1 MLAHTSFNS
10 PRRKARIAAIIATQ
24 PSPMRRGALS
34 KAALRRLCCKAKPI
48 VANPS
53 YAAYTWVSVG
63 VEVLISRAPL
73 L

>member
-1 MLAHTSFNS
+1 LS
-10 PRRKARIAAIIATQ
+10 RKAGIAQSLQRSHRQCAAET
-24 PSPMRRGALS
+24 LS
-34 KAALRRLCCKAKPI
+34 KAALRSFAAKQKPI

>member
-1 MLAHTSFNS
+1 L
-10 PRRKARIAAIIATQ
+10 RRKAGIAAIIATQ
-24 PSPMRRGALS
+24 PSPIRCDALS
-34 KAALRRLCCKAKPI
+34 KAAIRSFAAKQKPI

>member
-1 MLAHTSFNS
+1 MDCN
-10 PRRKARIAAIIATQ
+10 AAIAKVLPVGGLHTF
-24 PSPMRRGALS
+24 
-34 KAALRRLCCKAKPI
+34 AAKQKPI